1 MRSLTNWEIQRR
13 GDAYAD
19 RTKPLE
25 KEKGERKSKEDKS
38 SVTGFFSNLKE
49 AIKLACLRLRAVL
62 TSPDSGSN
70 NRSYARQ
77 NDDALIGQAPALWQL
92 KIKNELKAER
102 NKAKDWKKFA
112 RPIFI
117 REEGREGFKPGAVE
131 YKPGTPLQELR
142 GLEKRYLARTDGVA
156 DQMTE
161 EDYIRLKEW
170 IKSQF
175 KEAKLLER
183 KAKGV
188 TEITV
193 EISSEETLEA
203 NAKSSPLT
211 LKNLKMRHLK
221 GELHLSDHEYRAL
234 SDWLNKS
241 SGGKRDK

>member
-1 MRSLTNWEIQRR
+1 MTL
-13 GDAYAD
+13 
-19 RTKPLE
+19 
-25 KEKGERKSKEDKS
+25 S
-38 SVTGFFSNLKE
+38 SPFPIALDH
-49 AIKLACLRLRAVL
+49 AVL
-62 TSPDSGSN
+62 S
-70 NRSYARQ
+70 
-77 NDDALIGQAPALWQL
+77 
-92 KIKNELKAER
+92 
-102 NKAKDWKKFA
+102 
-112 RPIFI
+112 
-117 REEGREGFKPGAVE
+117 KPGPDGVH
-131 YKPGTPLQELR
+131 
-142 GLEKRYLARTDGVA
+142 RTD
-156 DQMTE
+156 T
-161 EDYIRLKEW
+161 KEW